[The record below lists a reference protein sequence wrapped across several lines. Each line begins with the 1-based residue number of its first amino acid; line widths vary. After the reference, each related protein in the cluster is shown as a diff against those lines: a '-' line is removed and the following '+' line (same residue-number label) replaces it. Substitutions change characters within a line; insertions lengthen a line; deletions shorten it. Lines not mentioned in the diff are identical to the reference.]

1 MKVTI
6 PALISGAAILAMS
19 QVAALAQENRISYPS
34 EQNAVLV
41 IEQQGATEARAGS
54 SYEYSLIVRSASNQP
69 LAEVKVHQWLPAG
82 FQVEN
87 ESPTSS
93 PGDRGAAG
101 QQQATARTAG
111 QGLAGQD
118 EAARQQPA
126 ATQGRPAEQRDQ
138 RSPQATQQEDVW
150 RQTLARPQGDTS
162 PLRRDQ
168 QAQDQPDMQQSVQ
181 EQSVQEQ
188 SRQEQPDQ
196 VEGEWRDR
204 INGDRRQD
212 RTTGARQQPQQQ
224 QQQARQQQ
232 QQPRQQGQMQPGQ
245 NEQQAQGASQMVSRV
260 WEIGMLMP
268 NEERV
273 IRVSGVPTQEGSLE
287 SCVFASFERALCT
300 TVEVTRPEIRLTRQ
314 WVDVNGEPR
323 ERYFLC
329 DPFGIHYTIRN
340 EGTGSTRPA
349 TITEELPEGMTT
361 REGSRQVRIDVGEL
375 AEGQSETYTV
385 SVMASSP
392 GDYRNR
398 AVAQAGE
405 LQSQSNAEAI
415 QLVHAEIDVSIT
427 GPAEQFI
434 GREVRYDI
442 TVQNLSDT
450 VPAENTRVRMPGIN
464 ERMRF
469 ASNDQTIPAEIDIFN
484 LGTLD
489 PGQSRTFGV
498 IFSSDQSGRLATQV
512 EAMAYCA
519 ESAATEISTA
529 FRGLAALQITVIDQ
543 VDPVA
548 VNEETVYE
556 IIVLNEGT
564 AEDADIRLSGELPPN
579 LEFVRATGDSEVSVE
594 GNQVQFQSVFNL
606 PPGSRVSWLLTVRG
620 VEPGRGEF
628 SVQLESESG
637 SATAGEPTT
646 VY

>member
-1 MKVTI
+1 MKIPI
-6 PALISGAAILAMS
+6 PALISGAVILAVS
-19 QVAALAQENRISYPS
+19 QLTALAQENRISYPS

-41 IEQQGATEARAGS
+41 IEQQGAAEARAGS
-54 SYEYSLIVRSASNQP
+54 SYEYSLRVRNASSQP

-82 FQVEN
+82 FQIEN
-87 ESPTSS
+87 ESPAST
-93 PGDRGAAG
+93 PGGAAG
-101 QQQATARTAG
+101 QQQATA
-111 QGLAGQD
+111 GQD
-118 EAARQQPA
+118 PALRQQPA
-126 ATQGRPAEQRDQ
+126 ATQGQPAAEQREQAQQQQQ
-138 RSPQATQQEDVW
+138 RPQAAQQEDAW
-150 RQTLARPQGDTS
+150 RQTLARPPGDTS
-162 PLRRDQ
+162 PLMRDQ
-168 QAQDQPDMQQSVQ
+168 QADQQDLQESVQ
-181 EQSVQEQ
+181 EQL
-188 SRQEQPDQ
+188 RQDRPDQ
-196 VEGEWRDR
+196 DEGEWRER
-204 INGDRRQD
+204 LNGDRRQD
-212 RTTGARQQPQQQ
+212 QTTGARQQPR
-224 QQQARQQQ
+224 QQA
-232 QQPRQQGQMQPGQ
+232 QMQPGQ
-245 NEQQAQGASQMVSRV
+245 DQQQVQGASKMVSRV

-273 IRVSGVPTQEGSLE
+273 ITVSGVPTQEGSME

-314 WVDVNGEPR
+314 WVDVNGQPR

-375 AEGQSETYTV
+375 AEGQTETYTV
-385 SVMASSP
+385 SVMASTP

-415 QLVHAEIDVSIT
+415 QLVHAEIDVSVT

-442 TVQNLSDT
+442 TVQNLSDS
-450 VPAENTRVRMPGIN
+450 VPAENTRVRIPGIN

-469 ASNDQTIPAEIDIFN
+469 ASNDQTIPAEIDTFN

-498 IFSSDQSGRLATQV
+498 VFSSDQAGRLQTEV
-512 EAMAYCA
+512 EAMAFCA
-519 ESAATEISTA
+519 QNAATEISTA

-579 LEFVRATGDSEVSVE
+579 LEFLRATGDSEVTVE
-594 GNQVQFQSVFNL
+594 GTQVQFQPVSNL
-606 PPGSRVSWLLTVRG
+606 PPGARASWLLTVRG

-628 SVQLESESG
+628 SVRLESESG